1 MEIREYVR
9 WDGKAPFVEWIDNLR
24 DRKARIRI
32 RTQLDRILMGNPG
45 DYKSLGHGLYE
56 IRIHYGPGYRVYY
69 GREGSRL
76 ILLLC
81 GGNKSTQ
88 RSDIRLARKY
98 WQDYRSRSDEKKS
111 TVSGKPDNSTC

>member
-9 WDGKAPFVEWIDNLR
+9 RDGKAPIVEWMGRLR
-24 DRKARIRI
+24 DRRARIRI
-32 RTQLDRILMGNPG
+32 RIQLDRILLGNPG
-45 DYKSLGHGLYE
+45 DHKSLGRGLHE
-56 IRIHYGPGYRVYY
+56 ICIHYGPGYRIYY
-69 GREGSRL
+69 GRDGSQL

-88 RSDIRLARKY
+88 HSDIRLATSY

-111 TVSGKPDNSTC
+111 TVSRKPDSSPC